1 VVIRV
6 ADAAPRVEPLVK
18 HAQLGLVRRHEREAD
33 GGAEESG
40 AWDESRRAVAV
51 PAQHVLSDAA
61 PLLDRG

>member
-1 VVIRV
+1 
-6 ADAAPRVEPLVK
+6 VK
-18 HAQLGLVRRHEREAD
+18 HAQLGLVRRHEREPD